1 MKLKFFLGLFVAII
15 FGLAFGQSLVSIG
28 QATHE
33 FAVNNF
39 SNINNLSHFAS
50 NYFSNINLWKK
61 DEKKEM
67 GGESLNTDISS
78 QATEYE
84 DFPGNEPDATS
95 TGKISEDLTIPKTG
109 KAIVANLESMKVDL
123 YEDGKVVENFDIL
136 GKGRPGTAWET
147 PPGAFEILYKKE
159 NHFSTIGKVW
169 MPFSMQFFGNYF
181 IHGWPY
187 YPDGT
192 PVSEGYSG
200 GCIRLSTADA
210 EQVYNFSE
218 VGTKTILLGVTENT
232 ISFNEKG
239 IYSTK
244 NGAKFPKITA
254 KAYIVADLE
263 SGAVIA
269 SYGEKVPLPIA
280 SLSKMMTALVSLE
293 TINQYKEATVSRT
306 AFGTYGAQGNLRT
319 GEKLKIS
326 TVLYPLLLES
336 SNDAAE
342 VLAEFAGRNTF
353 IKNMNDKAES
363 IGLFNTSFE
372 DPSGLSKNNIS
383 TAEDLFKL
391 ARYIY
396 KYKSFIFDITKLKDY
411 TSDKHTWYSNSKFR
425 NDDNYLGGKNGYTD
439 DAHYTLATLVE
450 LPLGEFQ
457 KRKIAIILLNSQK
470 TTEKDTRAIILYL
483 LNNVYYTE

>member
-1 MKLKFFLGLFVAII
+1 VKFKFILGLFIALM

-33 FAVNNF
+33 FAVNNLPALV
-39 SNINNLSHFAS
+39 SKYSAS
-50 NYFSNINLWKK
+50 GLALLKSQ
-61 DEKKEM
+61 KEM
-67 GGESLNTDISS
+67 GGESLDSGDST
-78 QATEYE
+78 QLAEYE

-95 TGKISEDLTIPKTG
+95 TGKISEDLTIPKQG
-109 KAIVANLESMKVDL
+109 KAVVANLESMKLDL
-123 YEDGKVVENFDIL
+123 YEDGKVKDTFDIL

-147 PPGAFEILYKKE
+147 PPGAFELLYKKE

-200 GCIRLSTADA
+200 GCIRLANVDA
-210 EQVYNFSE
+210 EKVYNFSE
-218 VGTKTILLGVTENT
+218 VGTKTIVLGATENT

-239 IYSTK
+239 VYSTK
-244 NGAKFPKITA
+244 KGAKFPKITA
-254 KAYIVADLE
+254 KSYMVADLD
-263 SGAVIA
+263 SGAVIT
-269 SYGEKVPLPIA
+269 SYGEKIPLPIA

-293 TINQYKEATVSRT
+293 TINQYKETKVSRT
-306 AFGTYGAQGNLRT
+306 AYGTYGAQGNLLT
-319 GEKLKIS
+319 GEKIKIS
-326 TVLYPLLLES
+326 DVLYPLLLES

-342 VLAEFAGRNTF
+342 VLAEFAGRSTF
-353 IKNMNDKAES
+353 IKNMNDKAAS

-396 KYKSFIFDITKLKDY
+396 KYKSYIFEITKLKDY
-411 TSDKHTWYSNSKFR
+411 TSGKHTWYSNSKFR

-439 DAHYTLATLVE
+439 EAHHTLVTMIE

-457 KRKIAIILLNSQK
+457 KRKIAIVLLNAEK
-470 TTEKDTRAIILYL
+470 TEKDARAIILYL